1 MQGRRKSCGAI
12 SDSTANASFPNQA
25 QSGVKSVRGACRRGT
40 RAQTAL
46 SFLADGL
53 LSRREDIMSPHTIF
67 LGKLIGLYCI
77 IAALCGITHKAVVVQ
92 MVATIFHDPG
102 LIFAL
107 GVIVSLA
114 GLAMILAHNIWSGG
128 ALAVVVTLIGWAT
141 LIKGLLFLFLSPGAE
156 EQLLFVA
163 LQYNRLFYLYMAIS
177 LVIGIYLTYA
187 GFKSK
192 SKV

>member
-1 MQGRRKSCGAI
+1 
-12 SDSTANASFPNQA
+12 
-25 QSGVKSVRGACRRGT
+25 
-40 RAQTAL
+40 
-46 SFLADGL
+46 
-53 LSRREDIMSPHTIF
+53 MSPHTIF